1 MNIAP
6 RREFYGTFDIPGD
19 KSITHR
25 AVMFNAAA
33 EGEALISN
41 ALLGEDCLSTAA
53 CMRALGAQ
61 ADVQGTQVRVRG
73 VPRFRDAECFCGN
86 SGTTMRLLTGLAAG
100 RGVSVRL
107 TGDDSL
113 SQRPMERVAQ
123 PLRLLG
129 ASVETTDGCAPVLV
143 RPARLTGREVHT
155 QVASA
160 QVKSAL
166 LLAALGAEGETVV
179 VEPLKTRDHTERMLA
194 AMGADIRASGTR
206 VAVRGGPLRAV
217 DVEVPGDISSAAYF
231 MALGALRG
239 ETVCR
244 NVGVNP
250 TRTGIL
256 SAFDKMGVKY
266 SLENVR
272 TVCGEPVAD
281 IRVKKSELRAI
292 SLKREDMPALIDELP
307 VLALMLAF
315 ADGESVIA
323 GAEELKVKESDR
335 TRTTAEMINALG
347 GDCTPTQDGFVIR
360 GRESLRGGAVR
371 SHEDHR
377 IAMSGAVGLIASG
390 YGGSIEGA
398 ECVGISF
405 PGFYKM
411 LENAR

>member
-61 ADVQGTQVRVRG
+61 VDVQGTQVRVRG

-129 ASVETTDGCAPVLV
+129 ASVETTGGCAPVLV

-194 AMGADIRASGTR
+194 AMGADIRASGTH

-266 SLENVR
+266 SLENGR

-292 SLKREDMPALIDELP
+292 SLKKEDMPALIDELP

-335 TRTTAEMINALG
+335 IRTTAEMINALG

>member
-61 ADVQGTQVRVRG
+61 VDVSGTQVRVRG

-113 SQRPMERVAQ
+113 SQRPMERIAQ

-129 ASVETTDGCAPVLV
+129 ASVETTGGCAPVLV

-206 VAVRGGPLRAV
+206 VAVRGGSLRAV

-266 SLENVR
+266 SLENGR

-292 SLKREDMPALIDELP
+292 SLKREEMPALIDELP

-335 TRTTAEMINALG
+335 IRTTAEMINALG

-411 LENAR
+411 LENTR

>member
-61 ADVQGTQVRVRG
+61 VDVQGTQVRVRG

-129 ASVETTDGCAPVLV
+129 ASVETTGGCAPVLV

-266 SLENVR
+266 FLENVR

-335 TRTTAEMINALG
+335 IRTTAEMINALG

-411 LENAR
+411 LENTR

>member
-61 ADVQGTQVRVRG
+61 VDVSGTQVRVRG
-73 VPRFRDAECFCGN
+73 VPRLRDAECFCGN

-129 ASVETTDGCAPVLV
+129 ASVDTTGGCAPVLV

-266 SLENVR
+266 SLENGR

-292 SLKREDMPALIDELP
+292 SLKKEDMPALIDELP

-335 TRTTAEMINALG
+335 IRTTAEMINALG

>member
-61 ADVQGTQVRVRG
+61 VDVSGTQVRVRG
-73 VPRFRDAECFCGN
+73 VPRLRDAECFCGN

-129 ASVETTDGCAPVLV
+129 ASVETTGGCAPVLV

-166 LLAALGAEGETVV
+166 LLAALGAGGETVV

-256 SAFDKMGVKY
+256 SAFEKMGVKY
-266 SLENVR
+266 SLENGR

-292 SLKREDMPALIDELP
+292 SLKKEDMPALIDELP

-315 ADGESVIA
+315 ADGERVSA
-323 GAEELKVKESDR
+323 GAEERKVKESDR
-335 TRTTAEMINALG
+335 IRTTAEMINALG

-405 PGFYKM
+405 PDFYKM

>member
-61 ADVQGTQVRVRG
+61 VDVQGTQVRVRG

-206 VAVRGGPLRAV
+206 VAVRGGSLRAV

-266 SLENVR
+266 SLENGR

-292 SLKREDMPALIDELP
+292 SLKKEDMPALIDELP

-335 TRTTAEMINALG
+335 IRTTAEMINALG

-360 GRESLRGGAVR
+360 GRESLHGGAVR

-390 YGGSIEGA
+390 YGGGIEGA

-411 LENAR
+411 LENTR

>member
-61 ADVQGTQVRVRG
+61 VDVQGTQVRVRG

-113 SQRPMERVAQ
+113 SHRPMERVAQ

-129 ASVETTDGCAPVLV
+129 ASVETTGGCAPVLV

-292 SLKREDMPALIDELP
+292 SLKKEDMPALIDELP

-335 TRTTAEMINALG
+335 IRTTAEMINALG

-405 PGFYKM
+405 PDFYKM

>member
-61 ADVQGTQVRVRG
+61 VDVQGTQVRVRG
-73 VPRFRDAECFCGN
+73 VPRFCDAECFCGN

-129 ASVETTDGCAPVLV
+129 ASVETTGGCAPVLV

-206 VAVRGGPLRAV
+206 VAVRGGSLRAV

-292 SLKREDMPALIDELP
+292 SLKKEDMPALIDELP

-335 TRTTAEMINALG
+335 IRTTAEMINALG

-377 IAMSGAVGLIASG
+377 IAMSGAVGLIASE